1 MNKIS
6 VNKED
11 LEKYAE
17 YANLDVEFTTK
28 ILDSLSN
35 RIEAIRDEGTIN
47 VSVPK
52 HLDTSKTM
60 WLVTDKNGASQII
73 MCSKKPIRN
82 IEYWMPGNND
92 YVQAYVGSPFS
103 AKFFG
108 IFWEKAAEEL
118 QKMGLPKWED
128 DPIEIEVS
136 RIKINYY

>member
-1 MNKIS
+1 MTKIA

-11 LEKYAE
+11 LEKYA
-17 YANLDVEFTTK
+17 NLDVKFTAK

-35 RIEAIRDEGTIN
+35 RIGVVREEG
-47 VSVPK
+47 K
-52 HLDTSKTM
+52 HLDTIKTM

-128 DPIEIEVS
+128 DPVEIEVS